1 MDYGILAV
9 LPPVV
14 AILLAFIAK
23 NAIVALFAAVIIG
36 YMILYGLEPMVV
48 LDQILN
54 GIIAAFS
61 DRWAVIVIISIALAF
76 GMSRLIEKSG
86 GGRGLVEFLTEKH
99 RIIKG
104 KKGSCFLT
112 WLIGLILYT
121 NTTLSVILTGVVM
134 KPLNDRL
141 KVSHEKQAF
150 IIKVTGP
157 PVCGLIPLGQW
168 GGILFGLITA
178 AEIANPSKVML
189 QVSALNFYCILAVFS
204 SLVLI
209 LLGKDFGGL
218 KKAEARAEKFGLLDN
233 PNHGNTIL
241 EELPEEIIEL
251 AEQAEE
257 EVEKSTSAAFVF
269 VPAIASIVIAI
280 GYMFYSG
287 GGNMLNGD
295 AIGGIFCAMVLSSL
309 ICIIMNMA
317 SKKFKF
323 NEVIDIFING
333 MGESMQILIILIAAV
348 VLGDVISDLGTGT
361 YLANLFSGIMSPS
374 LLPAILFFITSLIG
388 FATGSAMG
396 NVSTMMPIAIPWS
409 IAAGAN
415 LPLCI
420 AAVWGAAFFGDHIS
434 PISDTT
440 YMTCGIVG
448 CDVHDHIK
456 TVMPY
461 GLIWCGISLVC
472 YVIAGFI
479 L

>member
-14 AILLAFIAK
+14 AILLAFVAK

-36 YMILYGLEPMVV
+36 YMILYGLAPMVV

-168 GGILFGLITA
+168 GRHPLW
-178 AEIANPSKVML
+178 
-189 QVSALNFYCILAVFS
+189 
-204 SLVLI
+204 
-209 LLGKDFGGL
+209 
-218 KKAEARAEKFGLLDN
+218 LDN
-233 PNHGNTIL
+233 
-241 EELPEEIIEL
+241 
-251 AEQAEE
+251 
-257 EVEKSTSAAFVF
+257 
-269 VPAIASIVIAI
+269 
-280 GYMFYSG
+280 
-287 GGNMLNGD
+287 
-295 AIGGIFCAMVLSSL
+295 
-309 ICIIMNMA
+309 
-317 SKKFKF
+317 
-323 NEVIDIFING
+323 
-333 MGESMQILIILIAAV
+333 
-348 VLGDVISDLGTGT
+348 
-361 YLANLFSGIMSPS
+361 
-374 LLPAILFFITSLIG
+374 
-388 FATGSAMG
+388 
-396 NVSTMMPIAIPWS
+396 
-409 IAAGAN
+409 
-415 LPLCI
+415 
-420 AAVWGAAFFGDHIS
+420 
-434 PISDTT
+434 
-440 YMTCGIVG
+440 G
-448 CDVHDHIK
+448 CRNRQSV
-456 TVMPY
+456 
-461 GLIWCGISLVC
+461 
-472 YVIAGFI
+472 
-479 L
+479 

>member
-1 MDYGILAV
+1 MDYGFLAV
-9 LPPVV
+9 VPPVV
-14 AILLAFIAK
+14 AILLAFVAK
-23 NAIVALFAAVIIG
+23 NAIVALFSAVLIG

-99 RIIKG
+99 KIIKG

-189 QVSALNFYCILAVFS
+189 QVSCLNFYCILAVFS

-209 LLGKDFGGL
+209 LLGKDFGDL
-218 KKAEARAEKFGLLDN
+218 KKAEERAEKFGLLDN
-233 PNHGNTIL
+233 LNHRDSAADQLPEGITEL
-241 EELPEEIIEL
+241 AELPEEDG
-251 AEQAEE
+251 
-257 EVEKSTSAAFVF
+257 EKATSAAFVF

-287 GGNMLNGD
+287 GGNMLSGD

-309 ICIIMNMA
+309 ICIVMNIA

-323 NEVIDIFING
+323 NEVIDIFVDG
-333 MGESMQILIILIAAV
+333 MGESMQIIIILIAAV
-348 VLGDVISDLGTGT
+348 VLGDVISALGTGT

-396 NVSTMMPIAIPWS
+396 NVSTMMPIAIPWA

-415 LPLCI
+415 LPLSI

-440 YMTCGIVG
+440 YMVCGIVS

-456 TVMPY
+456 TVTPY
-461 GLIWCGISLVC
+461 GLIWCGIAMLC
-472 YVIAGFI
+472 YVAAGFI